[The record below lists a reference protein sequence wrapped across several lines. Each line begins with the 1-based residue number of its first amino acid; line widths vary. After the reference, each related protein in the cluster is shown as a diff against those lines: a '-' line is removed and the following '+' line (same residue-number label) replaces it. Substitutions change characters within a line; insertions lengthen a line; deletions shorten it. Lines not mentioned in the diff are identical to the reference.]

1 MGPHTIEQFV
11 TRRVASNGVL
21 LAWRGSSVKINEYCN
36 GGQMSYAYAQCLK
49 IIQKVAFEF
58 SNFGIFTNFCPIKSD
73 LSVQFPTLRF
83 F

>member
-21 LAWRGSSVKINEYCN
+21 LAWHGSSVKINEYCN

-49 IIQKVAFEF
+49 IIQKISSLAILPNETLKV
-58 SNFGIFTNFCPIKSD
+58 IFKHCFAAEEN
-73 LSVQFPTLRF
+73 
-83 F
+83 